1 MTQHTAPAPSAKKR
15 KVSPLAVTIIG
26 VVVLVLLFI
35 WFASIWAEVLWF
47 DQLGYVN
54 VLVTQWIARGIM
66 FVIGFVMMAVPLY
79 FAIDISHR
87 TRPVYA
93 KLSSQLD
100 RYQEVIEPLRKLLTW
115 GVPVVFGLF
124 AGLAASAW
132 WQPVLLWW
140 NSEPTGEVDP
150 QFGLD
155 LSFYLFDLALWQGVV
170 GFASAVTL
178 IALIA
183 TAATSYLYG
192 GIAFTGKEV
201 RISKATRIQAG
212 ILATLYV
219 ALQAVSLWL
228 DQYSTLSD
236 SRGLVTGALFKDVNA
251 VIPAKQILAGIALIV
266 ALLFL
271 FAAITGKWRMPVVGT
286 ALLLVASLVVG
297 AGYPWMIQEF
307 KVSPDE
313 KILEAEYVQRN
324 IDATRAAFDLEDVK
338 VERYEAVTDAEPGA
352 LRNDAQTTVN
362 IRIMDPEIISPTF
375 AQLEQIRQYYK
386 FPKKLTVDRYEIDGK
401 IEDTVAA
408 VRDIDVEN
416 QSGWVNQT
424 LVYTH
429 GYGMVAAYGNQRSVD
444 GQPVFLESGIP
455 TEGRL
460 GEFEPRVYFGVN
472 SPKYSIVGGEREKD
486 IEIDYPADDT
496 EPGKI
501 EVPSTEEPAEAPAD
515 EADGA
520 DPKAEDG
527 AEEPKEEATEEPDLP
542 ADAGPQN
549 MTTFSGDGGPVL
561 GGLFEKI
568 VYALKFQDIEI
579 LLSGSVASGSQILFD
594 RDPVER
600 VQKVAP
606 YLTTDSTPYTS
617 VVDGRIV
624 WIIDGYTTSSNY
636 PYAELVNMTDAIV
649 DADHPSQ
656 NQPNGMGVNYIRN
669 SVKATVDAY
678 DGSVTLYAWDDKDPI
693 LDSWSKIFPTT
704 VKNVSEMSGDLMS
717 HVRYPSDLFKV
728 QRQVLGKY
736 HVTES
741 GAFYS
746 NEDAWR
752 TPNNPVKGKT
762 AGVDAS
768 SLPQPPYYL
777 TLAAGKDVDP
787 EFSIY
792 STYIPDQRG
801 EGSRD
806 ILTGY
811 LAANSNAGNVDGEV
825 SEGYGTLKLLTLPKG
840 NTVPGPGQVQNSF
853 TTDPE
858 VTSLLNMLRLGES
871 DVISGNL
878 LTLPVGGGLLYVQP
892 VYVKA
897 TTGTSYPLL
906 QKVLVSFG
914 DEIAFEDTL
923 DAALD
928 KLFGGDSGASAGD
941 NQLTDEDGNP
951 VDPEDIESVEPG
963 DEGTEGEG
971 SAKPKPDTSPE
982 SLQKAL
988 KDMQEAITEREAA
1001 MQAGDW
1007 AAYGKADEKLTKA
1020 LEQALKLS
1028 E

>member
-352 LRNDAQTTVN
+352 LRNDAQTTAN